1 MISEQEIDQHLSN
14 LDLKLTVKKPL
25 TFTNQKIKA
34 DVIEVIAELI
44 IRYIDE
50 NDNYF
55 SAPNLRENSGN
66 NEIISRTFS
75 KPLTISVVFESSVE
89 DVFGDF
95 FKYLIAI

>member
-1 MISEQEIDQHLSN
+1 MILEQEIDQHLSN

-55 SAPNLRENSGN
+55 SRQDLDIDFRDNSIKQNQENIDLVN
-66 NEIISRTFS
+66 NYIDTR
-75 KPLTISVVFESSVE
+75 L
-89 DVFGDF
+89 
-95 FKYLIAI
+95 